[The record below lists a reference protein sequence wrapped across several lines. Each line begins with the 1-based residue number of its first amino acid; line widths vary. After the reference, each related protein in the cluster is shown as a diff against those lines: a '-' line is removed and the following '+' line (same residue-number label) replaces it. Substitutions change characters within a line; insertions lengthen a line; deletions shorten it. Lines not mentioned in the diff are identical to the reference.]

1 MKSNFN
7 ENNENDSDKVSNREK
22 KAIKKGGKKEK
33 IRQERRKK
41 ILPRREPKSKAS
53 RQTFQCLEPLLPVER
68 LALSLHAPAQCVES
82 ELKRALVVGPPPH
95 RSA

>member
-41 ILPRREPKSKAS
+41 ILRR
-53 RQTFQCLEPLLPVER
+53 
-68 LALSLHAPAQCVES
+68 
-82 ELKRALVVGPPPH
+82 
-95 RSA
+95 